1 MFQAS
6 AAFAKMGDLCY
17 TISPVNSTGNGRVQ
31 FVVNDTAKKVFRK
44 GGKGKLSGKCDV
56 CGKTPGFGHN
66 VSHSARKTNR
76 MWMPNIQHKM
86 VQLKGETAPVRR
98 NVCTQCLRTLQKDR
112 V

>member
-1 MFQAS
+1 MYGICQNGHFV
-6 AAFAKMGDLCY
+6 LHY
-17 TISPVNSTGNGRVQ
+17 TSCEPDQYGRVQ

-56 CGKTPGFGHN
+56 CGKIPGYGHN

-86 VQLKGETAPVRR
+86 IQLKGEAAPVRR
-98 NVCTQCLRTLQKDR
+98 NICTQCLRTLQKDR

>member
-1 MFQAS
+1 M
-6 AAFAKMGDLCY
+6 
-17 TISPVNSTGNGRVQ
+17 GRVQ
-31 FVVNDTAKKVFRK
+31 FVVNDTAKKVIRK

-56 CGKTPGFGHN
+56 CGKIPGFGHN

-86 VQLKGETAPVRR
+86 IQLKGETAPVKR
-98 NVCTQCLRTLQKDR
+98 NICTQCMRTLQKDR